1 MPIYTVMC
9 QILGGNH
16 LVTSYHSV
24 YIFEKYEI
32 PRAEIQ
38 KTWGKCNNLVHFQ
51 QIPSGSHSKN

>member
-1 MPIYTVMC
+1 MC

-32 PRAEIQ
+32 PRAEKHGENVTI
-38 KTWGKCNNLVHFQ
+38 
-51 QIPSGSHSKN
+51 

>member
-1 MPIYTVMC
+1 MC
-9 QILGGNH
+9 QILRGNH